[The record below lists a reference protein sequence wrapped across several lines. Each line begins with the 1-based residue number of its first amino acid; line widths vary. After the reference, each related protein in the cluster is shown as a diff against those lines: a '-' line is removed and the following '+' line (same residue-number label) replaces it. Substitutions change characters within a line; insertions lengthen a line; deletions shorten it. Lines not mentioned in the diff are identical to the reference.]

1 MRHPLCL
8 ACTLARATHSTG
20 FFPSHDWRKIL
31 SAVFRQLWRK
41 VQKNRTSGQTGP
53 VCLMVDDTDFPKR
66 GFQTELIG
74 KVFSHVTHS
83 MILGFKALFLGI
95 TDSRSQML
103 LDFSLVGEE
112 GKKKNYGLKQ
122 RLLEP
127 RFFKWHS
134 DESHTAKR
142 IKEYDQSKIVL

>member
-74 KVFSHVTHS
+74 NIVDFREKAFS
-83 MILGFKALFLGI
+83 FFYALLI
-95 TDSRSQML
+95 SSAIQD
-103 LDFSLVGEE
+103 
-112 GKKKNYGLKQ
+112 
-122 RLLEP
+122 RLWGATRPLAP
-127 RFFKWHS
+127 RCF
-134 DESHTAKR
+134 
-142 IKEYDQSKIVL
+142 QV